1 MCHGQNTWAV
11 EIEVDLTSS
20 VLQQVRPYLIPKKF
34 YTVSTI
40 LNHRKHAWSIKYNLK
55 IINYII

>member
-34 YTVSTI
+34 YTVPTI
-40 LNHRKHAWSIKYNLK
+40 LNHRKHAWSIKYN
-55 IINYII
+55 

>member
-40 LNHRKHAWSIKYNLK
+40 L
-55 IINYII
+55 IIENMYGVLNII